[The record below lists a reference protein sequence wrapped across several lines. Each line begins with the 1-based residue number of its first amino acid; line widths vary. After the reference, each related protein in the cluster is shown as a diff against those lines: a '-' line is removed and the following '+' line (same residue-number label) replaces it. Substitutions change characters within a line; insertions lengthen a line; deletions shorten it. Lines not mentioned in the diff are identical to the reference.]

1 MGLVFFFLVK
11 SLLVYESTKLIL
23 STTREMNLDH
33 WLLLD
38 YLLTLMIVDV
48 LQLGHRFDVA
58 SDYWHFLLGSWN
70 LELIFV
76 MLFVEAAIEKCN

>member
-1 MGLVFFFLVK
+1 MKFCVYEMVSMCTRNNGFSFFFFFLVK

-58 SDYWHFLLGSWN
+58 SDY
-70 LELIFV
+70 
-76 MLFVEAAIEKCN
+76 